1 MTTGYRPEIIQSAF
15 ITLLSSRLST
25 FWSLSTPRLRLIARY
40 KLSDELIALEFE
52 ANQAFRR
59 QTFDLFEDWQ
69 GGQHISLSVPIEGIY
84 HQRHYSLVGFYRQPM
99 ALQRAISAA
108 GRANH
113 TLDKPLSLTTDSL
126 SSKRNTVT
134 IAIKP
139 QGVVSNY
146 LTQQVALG
154 AVFDS
159 SVPTGD
165 FTLDRSHSALSPQA
179 NSSMD
184 SVDAPLLFI
193 ASGSGITPMLGLITQ
208 ALQQNRQ
215 VTLLYYHRGSSLSAN
230 SNATIQSQV
239 PFLAYWQQL
248 AAHHDTFI
256 YHIIDTCDASSYLA
270 STRYLTAEGLLSLS
284 LPLSKT
290 AIFACGSPSLLSG
303 LYRAIE
309 QIDEFNQEQ
318 LPNNDSS
325 TVPSIDKLSSIT
337 RPLSLKH
344 NVIVEH
350 FGSAT
355 PSYDIDKSD
364 TTTPQTIYLRSRQQQ
379 FVSDSTLLTSAE
391 QFGIRLSYG
400 CRQGICQL
408 CRCQKISGVV
418 KNIQT
423 GKLSSNGFE
432 SIQTCITIA
441 MSDVVLDI

>member
-15 ITLLSSRLST
+15 VTLISSRLST

-59 QTFDLFEDWQ
+59 QAFDLFEDWQ

-99 ALQRAISAA
+99 ALQRAI
-108 GRANH
+108 
-113 TLDKPLSLTTDSL
+113 DKPLISRTTDSL
-126 SSKRNTVT
+126 SRKRNTVT

-139 QGVVSNY
+139 QGIVSNY

-159 SVPTGD
+159 NIPTGD
-165 FTLDRSHSALSPQA
+165 FTLDRSHSALSLQA
-179 NSSMD
+179 NSSVD
-184 SVDAPLLFI
+184 SVDVPLLFI

-215 VTLLYYHRGSSLSAN
+215 VTLLYYHRGASLSAN
-230 SNATIQSQV
+230 SNTTTQPQA
-239 PFLAYWQQL
+239 PFLAYWQYL
-248 AAHHDTFI
+248 AANHDSFM

-309 QIDEFNQEQ
+309 KIDEFNQEQ

-325 TVPSIDKLSSIT
+325 TGPSIDKLSSIT

-391 QFGIRLSYG
+391 QSGIRLSYG

-432 SIQTCITIA
+432 SIQTCITVA